1 VNDRKH
7 VVVGLFVLAGLILLG
22 VMIVWFE
29 GVSDLIRG
37 GYHVRIHLP
46 TAMGVRGGKRVHM
59 DGIEI
64 GDVLSVASSQ
74 PAEPGVWVTA
84 RINPEVRIPRNA
96 RFVAQRSMTGDIYL
110 DFQTGEKPEG
120 QVPTDGSGRV
130 RGHLTPPSLLPED
143 LMTDFRLAMQQ
154 FKNLDVILANI
165 QELTEPRTLEDLESG
180 KRKNL
185 WTAVAQ
191 FENTTKTVQDELAK
205 PDSRLG
211 RLLTQAAGAAEDLR
225 TTLKRARD
233 TLDQADKALATVSET
248 GKSFAETG
256 KKAEALLAKGDA
268 LMAKLSKDADAANA
282 LITNLNGAVT
292 DLRDG
297 KGTAGKLLT
306 DAELHRALVT
316 LVENLRQM
324 ADNAD
329 RLITMWRKEGI
340 LSKEGN

>member
-22 VMIVWFE
+22 LMIVWFE

-37 GYHVRIHLP
+37 GYAVQAHLDS
-46 TAMGVRGGKRVHM
+46 ALGVRGGKRVHM

-64 GDVLSVASSQ
+64 GDVLSVTSSQ
-74 PAEPGVWVTA
+74 PAEPGVWVHL
-84 RINPEVRIPRNA
+84 RIDPEVRIPNNA
-96 RFVAQRSMTGDIYL
+96 RFVARQSVTGDLYL
-110 DFQTGEKPEG
+110 DFLTGEKPEG
-120 QVPTDGSGRV
+120 HLPADGSAHV
-130 RGHLTPPSLLPED
+130 RGRLAAPSLVPED
-143 LMTDFRLAMQQ
+143 LMSDFRLAMQQ

-165 QELTEPRTLEDLESG
+165 QELTEPRTLDDVDAG

-185 WTAVAQ
+185 WTAIAEFQ
-191 FENTTKTVQDELAK
+191 TATRTVRDELAR

-211 RLLTQAAGAAEDLR
+211 RLLTQAAAAAEELR
-225 TTLKRARD
+225 TTLARART
-233 TLDQADKALATVSET
+233 TLDQADKAIATVSDT
-248 GKSFAETG
+248 GKAFAETG

-268 LMAKLSKDADAANA
+268 LLAQLAKDADAANTLLA
-282 LITNLNGAVT
+282 NLNGAVT

-306 DAELHRALVT
+306 DDELHRALVT

-324 ADNAD
+324 TDNAD
-329 RLITMWRKEGI
+329 RLITMWRKEGV
-340 LSKEGN
+340 LSKEGK